1 MRRIEAARRRPRVSN
16 ERDASP
22 AMSGP
27 LAGIRIIDLTT
38 VILGPYATQKLG
50 DLGADVIKVE
60 SAEGDNMRH
69 SAPMK
74 HAGMGHIFLHLNRNK
89 RSIVLDLKQPA
100 GRAAMLKLCATAD
113 VLIYNVRPQAMARL
127 KLTYD
132 DVRAANPEIIYVGA
146 YGFSQDGPYAAKPAY
161 DDLIQG
167 MVALP
172 SVIAQAGGDRPRFV
186 PSTVADRITGLNA
199 VNAVT
204 TALFQRERTGRGQA
218 VEVTMFESLT
228 EFVLSDHMGGKTFEP
243 PLGPM
248 GYPRLLAEHRNPYAT
263 SDGYLCLLVYND
275 KQWRNFFRI
284 IGCEAMFEQDPRY
297 SSQANRSQHFAECYA
312 FVASHIKTRTSA
324 EWLRLLTAADIPVMP
339 LNSLEDLLADQHLN
353 QTGFFSLIEHPSEGT
368 LRSMGAT
375 SRWSQTPPDPPRPA
389 PRLGEHSAEV
399 LREAGYTAAE
409 IDAMIASGITQ
420 VAS

>member
-1 MRRIEAARRRPRVSN
+1 V
-16 ERDASP
+16 
-22 AMSGP
+22 SGP
-27 LAGIRIIDLTT
+27 LDGIRVIDLTT
-38 VILGPYATQKLG
+38 VVLGPYATQILG

-60 SAEGDNMRH
+60 PREGDNMRH

-89 RSIVLDLKQPA
+89 RSIVLDLKQAA
-100 GRAAMLKLCATAD
+100 GRDAMLRLCATAD

-132 DVRAANPEIIYVGA
+132 DVRAVNPKIIYVGA
-146 YGFSQDGPYAAKPAY
+146 YGFSQNGPYAAKPAY

-172 SVIAQAGGDRPRFV
+172 SVIEQAGADRPRFV

-204 TALFQRERTGRGQA
+204 TALFHRERSGRGQA
-218 VEVTMFESLT
+218 VEVPMFECLAQ
-228 EFVLSDHMGGKTFEP
+228 FVLSDHMGGKTFEP

-263 SDGYLCLLVYND
+263 SDGYLCLLLYND

-284 IGCEAMFEQDPRY
+284 IGQQEMFENDQRF
-297 SSQANRSQHFAECYA
+297 STQANRSRHFAEGYA
-312 FVASHIKTRTSA
+312 FVAAQIKTRTSA
-324 EWLRLLTAADIPVMP
+324 EWLRVLTDADIPVMP
-339 LNSLEDLLADQHLN
+339 LNSLEDLLADPHLN
-353 QTGFFSLIEHPSEGT
+353 ETGFISMTEHPSEGA
-368 LRSMGAT
+368 LRSMGVP
-375 SRWSQTPPDPPRPA
+375 SQWSESVMDAPRPA
-389 PRLGEHSAEV
+389 PRLGEHSVAI
-399 LREAGYTAAE
+399 LREAGYADGE
-409 IDAMIASGITQ
+409 IDAMIAAQ
-420 VAS
+420 VTLTAA